1 MCQKKATHRKKAA
14 TRGATAKRGHKSKG
28 PKSTR
33 KPVRANSKTCRP
45 AKAVHH
51 RKAR

>member
-1 MCQKKATHRKKAA
+1 MCQKKAKWHKA
-14 TRGATAKRGHKSKG
+14 TTKGATAGKAHRSKG